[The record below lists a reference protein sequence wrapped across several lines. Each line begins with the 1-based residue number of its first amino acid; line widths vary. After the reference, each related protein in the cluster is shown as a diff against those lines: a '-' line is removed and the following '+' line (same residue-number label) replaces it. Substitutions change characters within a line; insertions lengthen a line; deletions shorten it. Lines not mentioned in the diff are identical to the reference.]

1 MVFSKKTK
9 FIFYS
14 LVLGFSTYIG
24 YILGNAFCVNNCFF
38 TLIANILITN
48 LITLT
53 GLFVLINLSEKSI
66 TEWNEGNYF
75 EEE

>member
-9 FIFYS
+9 IIFYL
-14 LVLGFSTYIG
+14 LVIGFSTYIG
-24 YILGNAFCVNNCFF
+24 FILGNVFCTNNCSLTIF
-38 TLIANILITN
+38 TNILITN
-48 LITLT
+48 FVTLS

-66 TEWNEGNYF
+66 TEWNDENYY

>member
-1 MVFSKKTK
+1 MIFSKKTK
-9 FIFYS
+9 IIFYS

-24 YILGNAFCVNNCFF
+24 YILGNAFCGINCTF
-38 TLIANILITN
+38 TIIANILITN
-48 LITLT
+48 LVTLS

-66 TEWNEGNYF
+66 TEWNEGSYS

>member
-9 FIFYS
+9 IIFYS

-24 YILGNAFCVNNCFF
+24 YILGNAFCVNNCLF

-66 TEWNEGNYF
+66 TEWNEGSYS

>member
-66 TEWNEGNYF
+66 TEWNEENYF